1 MGSNQVTTGM
11 RIQGRYEAAYEPVI
25 RKVSYSLDDS
35 NCECTCEGR
44 HDSEVLKILNIMAS
58 MSKFDRIPKI
68 ILDTDPGGDDI
79 FALFWLQSLVKQG
92 LAELIA
98 VTTAGG
104 NVSVEKT
111 FSSASRILSLGGL
124 PDVEVGRGAA
134 IEHSADDAAYIHGT
148 DGMGNLSSQLP
159 NPIHS
164 YKAARYSEDILIEQL
179 NQMPGEIIVVAIA
192 PLTNLAAAEKKSPGI
207 LKKAK
212 EIIIMGGAFTCP
224 GNVTPYAEFNLWF
237 DPEAAEIVLESR
249 HDLVITSLDITRQLI
264 FTREMAQSIASQLA
278 SETAQTN
285 PESKLAQ
292 FLLKLCEFM
301 IGTALEYRETNGVSG
316 FLLHDAAT
324 LGYLFYPET
333 LLWKRAKVQIETRG
347 TWTRGQTLIDDRN
360 LAKQPSNAWVAVEI
374 DAARFFTNLTED
386 LKSLVK
392 SEKT

>member
-1 MGSNQVTTGM
+1 
-11 RIQGRYEAAYEPVI
+11 
-25 RKVSYSLDDS
+25 
-35 NCECTCEGR
+35 
-44 HDSEVLKILNIMAS
+44 MA
-58 MSKFDRIPKI
+58 KFDRIPKI

-124 PDVEVGRGAA
+124 PNVEVGRGVAVG
-134 IEHSADDAAYIHGT
+134 HSRDDAAHIHGS

-164 YKAARYSEDILIEQL
+164 YEATRYSEDILIERL
-179 NQMPGEIIVVAIA
+179 NQMPGEITVIAIA

-224 GNVTPYAEFNLWF
+224 GNVTPHAEFNLWF
-237 DPEAAEIVLESR
+237 DSEAAEIVLESR
-249 HDLVITSLDITRQLI
+249 CDLVITSLDITRQLI
-264 FTREMAQSIASQLA
+264 FTREMAQSIA
-278 SETAQTN
+278 QTN
-285 PESKLAQ
+285 PESELAQ

-316 FLLHDAAT
+316 FLVHDAAT

-347 TWTRGQTLIDDRN
+347 EWTRGQTLIDDRN
-360 LAKQPSNAWVAVEI
+360 LAKQPANTWIATAI
-374 DAARFFTNLTED
+374 DDARFFTNLTED
-386 LKSLVK
+386 LKWLIK
-392 SEKT
+392 FEKT